1 MVGHHPSYN
10 SSSTVHF
17 GDMEKELKSILE
29 AEHLEHLAPKFEEQ
43 GVTDEILDQLLD
55 SDLRELGVEKLGE
68 RKRLL
73 SAFTQHRDIPL
84 SGTVMVTVGG
94 GVMPTDSE
102 LCGLRIEEFEVGKY
116 PVMQEEWEWVRLWAL
131 AKDYELE
138 SGHATGSSHP
148 VTHVSWYDAVKWC
161 NAKSEHEGL
170 SPTYECEG
178 SIYRKGEFGPSGS
191 SLITYNIKSD
201 GYRLLSEAEWE
212 WAAWCGILYQKNQ
225 EEQQDKDVSLSARVL
240 DPYYSELGIYN
251 MTSNVWEWC
260 WDQEAD
266 SQGAHRIRSGIWSEV
281 TGTMK
286 GQSRVSRS
294 PDSRL
299 SILGF
304 RLGQNA

>member
-1 MVGHHPSYN
+1 MNTNDMKLKAALHAVQLERLFQGFSDEGI
-10 SSSTVHF
+10 
-17 GDMEKELKSILE
+17 GD
-29 AEHLEHLAPKFEEQ
+29 
-43 GVTDEILDQLLD
+43 DILDTITEA
-55 SDLRELGVEKLGE
+55 DLEKLGVLKLGD
-68 RKRLL
+68 RKHLL
-73 SAFTQHRDIPL
+73 AIFKIMPMAYPHKTSMVEVRGGTLPESSALKGAIVENFLIGR
-84 SGTVMVTVGG
+84 
-94 GVMPTDSE
+94 
-102 LCGLRIEEFEVGKY
+102 F
-116 PVMQEEWEWVRLWAL
+116 PVMQDEWEWVRLWGISNG
-131 AKDYELE
+131 YEKGFGEPNGL
-138 SGHATGSSHP
+138 SRPITQ
-148 VTHVSWYDAVKWC
+148 VNWYDAVKWC

-260 WDQEAD
+260 WDQEAE